1 MEFQKFKEAVEKNP
15 ADLGLRARFAKFCI
29 QHCLNRENPK
39 LNEVE
44 AVNQFE
50 NIDHS
55 ELLDLEVYYLMGK
68 YYLGQCDE
76 KAAEVFLKGIRKY
89 NEFATRHFALRNEH
103 VETAFN
109 IALSLLKLDHSNA
122 GPDLEKFFKI
132 VRNTYLKH
140 YLTEKVGFGMESA
153 QAS

>member
-1 MEFQKFKEAVEKNP
+1 
-15 ADLGLRARFAKFCI
+15 
-29 QHCLNRENPK
+29 
-39 LNEVE
+39 VE